1 VVKSCYMSSRII
13 EYLKNFD
20 WILFL
25 ATMLL
30 VSLSL
35 AEIYSIAL
43 SNESLGMINF
53 KKQAFFVGIG
63 VVLIFAMSFVNFLSF
78 RSFGNYVYIGGIALL
93 ILVLVFGKTVRGTT
107 GWFNLGSFSLQ
118 PVEFIKIVLIIFLAR
133 YYSGVSIKLSPF
145 KHLVFSGL
153 GALVLIVLVLMQP
166 DFGSALLLFLLWSGM
181 VIVSG
186 FKKKYFLIIA
196 MVLMFT
202 FASGWFFFFKDYQKQ
217 RLITFLNP
225 TANALNEGYNI
236 TQAMIA
242 VGSGSLTGRGIGFGS
257 QSQLKF
263 LPESQNDFIF
273 AVISEELGFVG
284 VFLVITFFGIIFFR
298 LIRAVKRIDDDFGV
312 YFLLGACILLFIE
325 MFINIGMNIGIMPVV
340 GISLPFLSYGGSSI
354 IASMLIIGIC
364 ESIIIRSKFKY

>member
-1 VVKSCYMSSRII
+1 MQSRIL

-53 KKQAFFVGIG
+53 KKQAFFIGLGI
-63 VVLIFAMSFVNFLSF
+63 VLIFFTSFINFLSF
-78 RSFGNYVYIGGIALL
+78 RSFANYVYIAGIALL
-93 ILVLVFGKTVRGTT
+93 MLVLVLGKTVRGTT
-107 GWFNLGSFSLQ
+107 GWFNFGGFSMQ

-133 YYSGVSIKLSPF
+133 YYSGVSIKLNPF

-153 GALVLIVLVLMQP
+153 GALILIALVLMQP
-166 DFGSALLLFLLWSGM
+166 DFGSALLLFMLWSGM
-181 VIVSG
+181 VVVSG

-196 MVLMFT
+196 VVLMFT
-202 FASGWFFFFKDYQKQ
+202 FASGWFLFFKDYQKQ
-217 RLITFLNP
+217 RLMTFFNP

-236 TQAMIA
+236 NQAIIA
-242 VGSGSLTGRGIGFGS
+242 VGSGGLAGRGIGFGS

-263 LPESQNDFIF
+263 LPESSNDFIF
-273 AVISEELGFVG
+273 AVISEELGFFG
-284 VFLVITFFGIIFFR
+284 VSLVIVLFGIIFLR
-298 LIRAVKRIDDDFGV
+298 LIRAVKIVGDDFGV